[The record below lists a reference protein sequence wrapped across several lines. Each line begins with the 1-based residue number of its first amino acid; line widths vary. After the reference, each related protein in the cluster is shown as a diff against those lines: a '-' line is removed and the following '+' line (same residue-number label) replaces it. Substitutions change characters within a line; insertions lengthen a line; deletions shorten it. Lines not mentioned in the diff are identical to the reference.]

1 MMEDVFP
8 VLLLML
14 LCIPVAIM
22 LVHDILR
29 ENEVRELTQR
39 VERTEE
45 YLLSL
50 LGVVDPRQLAEADLP
65 PDVGP
70 AGGGN
75 N

>member
-1 MMEDVFP
+1 MFEDVFP

-29 ENEVRELTQR
+29 EKEVKELTQR
-39 VERTEE
+39 VERFEE
-45 YLLSL
+45 LLGAL

-65 PDVGP
+65 PDV
-70 AGGGN
+70 AARGGD
-75 N
+75 

>member
-1 MMEDVFP
+1 MFEDVFP

-29 ENEVRELTQR
+29 DVEVKELKQQVAR
-39 VERTEE
+39 IEE
-45 YLLSL
+45 LLGTL

-65 PDVGP
+65 PDVG
-70 AGGGN
+70 ALGGGN

>member
-1 MMEDVFP
+1 VFEDVFP

-29 ENEVRELTQR
+29 DTEVKKLTQR

-45 YLLSL
+45 YLFAL
-50 LGVVDPRQLAEADLP
+50 LGVVDPRQLMEADLP
-65 PDVGP
+65 PDVG
-70 AGGGN
+70 ARGGGSN
-75 N
+75 

>member
-1 MMEDVFP
+1 MFEDVFP

-22 LVHDILR
+22 LVYDILR
-29 ENEVRELTQR
+29 DIQMKELTQR

-45 YLLSL
+45 YLFAL

-65 PDVGP
+65 PDVG
-70 AGGGN
+70 ARGGD
-75 N
+75 